1 MDTDRNE
8 RLERAILKVV
18 ETRIGQPK
26 RIGREELVAHLRRYL
41 DPKLKD
47 REVRASIED
56 LRRNDDIGA
65 LICSSSGTGGYWLA
79 ENISELLASYREERR
94 RALTEMVTIR
104 ARLRR
109 GRSVLGGQLKM
120 GL

>member
-1 MDTDRNE
+1 MDSDRDE
-8 RLERAILKVV
+8 RLERAILRVIDK
-18 ETRIGQPK
+18 RIGQPK
-26 RIGREELVAHLRRYL
+26 RIGREELVDHLRRYF
-41 DPKLKD
+41 DPTVKD

-79 ENISELLASYREERR
+79 ENITELLASYREERR

-109 GRSVLGGQLKM
+109 GKSVLGGQLKM
-120 GL
+120 L